1 MDKNKLKE
9 LLIEY
14 KKSFLASRTDLIRRE
29 VQDNIE
35 KFIKF
40 KEVIMITGTRR
51 GGKSSLM
58 KLICDDLI
66 KKYKV
71 PPSNILYLNFEDERF
86 IEFNTGDF
94 AQIYELYLQIN
105 KPTGRQYF
113 FLDEIQNVAGWERWV
128 NRLYENENIKI
139 FITGSNASLL
149 RSEISTALTGRNRVI
164 TNFPF
169 SFREFMVFRDYRLEE
184 NDFYQTEKR
193 AIIKSFFQ
201 EYLKLGGY
209 PEIAK
214 INDPTL
220 LEQYFKDVI
229 YRDILPRYS
238 IKKIKEIR
246 ELCLFLASNLGS
258 IHSYNKLLSL
268 IGVKSINT
276 VKSYLEILEEVFLF
290 FQINLFDYSIKRQIY
305 NPSKI
310 YIIDT
315 ALGNS
320 VSFKFSENIGHIY
333 ENLVFLELKRRNK
346 EIYYWKS
353 KKGKEVDFL
362 IKRGLDIEEAIQVSY
377 NLNDKKTLDREIES
391 LLMAKDGFRIK
402 YLTIITEDE
411 DMEKEIGNTKIKII
425 PLWKWLC
432 IPHKNQS
439 STF

>member
-14 KKSFLASRTDLIRRE
+14 KERFLIERSDLIRRE
-29 VQDNIE
+29 IQDRIE
-35 KFIKF
+35 SFLKY

-71 PPSNILYLNFEDERF
+71 PASNILYLNFEDERF
-86 IEFNTGDF
+86 IEFNSGDF
-94 AQIYELYLQIN
+94 AKIYELYLQIN
-105 KPTGRQYF
+105 KPIGRKYF
-113 FLDEIQNVAGWERWV
+113 FLDEIQNVPGWERWV

-169 SFREFMVFRDYRLEE
+169 SFREFLVYKSYRLEE

-193 AIIKSFFQ
+193 AIIKGFFQ

-209 PEIAK
+209 PEIVK
-214 INDPTL
+214 INDSTL
-220 LEQYFKDVI
+220 LEQYFKDII

-238 IKKIKEIR
+238 VKKIKEIR

-276 VKSYLEILEEVFLF
+276 VKNYLEILEEVFLF

-320 VSFKFSENIGHIY
+320 ISFKFSENIGHIY

-377 NLNDKKTLDREIES
+377 NLNYKKTLDREIES
-391 LLMAKDGFRIK
+391 LLLAKEEFKIK
-402 YLTIITEDE
+402 YLTIVTEDE
-411 DMEKEIGNTKIKII
+411 DIEKEIGNVKIKII

-432 IPHKNQS
+432 IEK
-439 STF
+439 

>member
-1 MDKNKLKE
+1 MEKNKLKE

-14 KKSFLASRTDLIRRE
+14 KKGFLANRSDLVRRE
-29 VQDNIE
+29 IQDRIE
-35 KFIKF
+35 TFIKF
-40 KEVIMITGTRR
+40 KEVVMITGTRR

-71 PPSNILYLNFEDERF
+71 SPSNILYLNFEDERF

-105 KPTGRQYF
+105 KPTGRKYF

-164 TNFPF
+164 INFPF
-169 SFREFMVFRDYRLEE
+169 SFREFLVFENYRLEE

-193 AIIKSFFQ
+193 ALIKSFFQ

-209 PEIAK
+209 PEIVK

-220 LEQYFKDVI
+220 LEQYFKDII

-258 IHSYNKLLSL
+258 IHSYNQLLSL

-290 FQINLFDYSIKRQIY
+290 FQIKLFDYSIKRQIY

-320 VSFKFSENIGHIY
+320 ISFKFSENIGHIY

-353 KKGKEVDFL
+353 KKDKEVDFL
-362 IKRGLDIEEAIQVSY
+362 IKRGLEIDEAIQVSY
-377 NLNDKKTLDREIES
+377 NLNDKKTLDREMES
-391 LLMAKDGFRIK
+391 LLMAKDEFGIK
-402 YLTIITEDE
+402 HLTIITEDE
-411 DMEKEIGNTKIKII
+411 DIEKEIRGVKIKII

-432 IPHKNQS
+432 IQH
-439 STF
+439 

>member
-14 KKSFLASRTDLIRRE
+14 KERFLIERSDLIRRE
-29 VQDNIE
+29 IQDRIE
-35 KFIKF
+35 SFLKY
-40 KEVIMITGTRR
+40 KEVVMITGTRR

-71 PPSNILYLNFEDERF
+71 PASNILYLNFEDERF
-86 IEFNTGDF
+86 IEFNSGDF
-94 AQIYELYLQIN
+94 AKIYELYLQIN
-105 KPTGRQYF
+105 KPIGRKYF
-113 FLDEIQNVAGWERWV
+113 FLDEIQNVPGWERWV

-169 SFREFMVFRDYRLEE
+169 SFREFLVYKSYRLEE

-193 AIIKSFFQ
+193 AIIKGFFQ

-209 PEIAK
+209 PEIVK
-214 INDPTL
+214 INDSTL
-220 LEQYFKDVI
+220 LEQYFKDII

-238 IKKIKEIR
+238 VKKIKEIR

-276 VKSYLEILEEVFLF
+276 VKNYLEILEEVFLF

-320 VSFKFSENIGHIY
+320 ISFKFSENIGHIY

-377 NLNDKKTLDREIES
+377 NLNDKKTLNRELES
-391 LLMAKDGFRIK
+391 LLLAKEEFKIK
-402 YLTIITEDE
+402 YLTIVTEDE
-411 DMEKEIGNTKIKII
+411 DIEKEIGNVKIKII

-432 IPHKNQS
+432 IEK
-439 STF
+439 

>member
-14 KKSFLASRTDLIRRE
+14 KQRFLTVRTDLIRRE

-35 KFIKF
+35 PFIKF
-40 KEVIMITGTRR
+40 KEVVIITGPRR

-58 KLICDDLI
+58 KLICDDLT
-66 KKYKV
+66 KKDKV
-71 PPSNILYLNFEDERF
+71 SPSNILYLNFEDERF

-94 AQIYELYLQIN
+94 AQIYELFLQIN
-105 KPTGRQYF
+105 KPTGRLYF
-113 FLDEIQNVAGWERWV
+113 FLDEIQNVTGWERWL

-139 FITGSNASLL
+139 FLTGSNASLL
-149 RSEISTALTGRNRVI
+149 SSEISTALTGRNRTI

-169 SFREFMVFRDYRLEE
+169 SFGEFLTFKNYKLQE
-184 NDFYQTEKR
+184 NDFYQTKKR
-193 AIIKSFFQ
+193 ALIKSFFQ

-209 PEIAK
+209 PEIIK

-220 LEQYFKDVI
+220 LEQYFKDII
-229 YRDILPRYS
+229 YRDILPRYF

-258 IHSYNKLLSL
+258 IHSYNRLQNL

-276 VKSYLEILEEVFLF
+276 VKTYLEILEEAFLF
-290 FQINLFDYSIKRQIY
+290 FRINLFDYSIKRQIY

-320 VSFKFSENIGHIY
+320 ISFKFSENIGHIY

-362 IKRGLDIEEAIQVSY
+362 IKKGLDIEEAIQVSY

-391 LLMAKDGFRIK
+391 LLLAKDEFK
-402 YLTIITEDE
+402 TEKLTIITEDE
-411 DMEKEIGNTKIKII
+411 EMEKEIGNAKIKII
-425 PLWKWLC
+425 PLWKWLL
-432 IPHKNQS
+432 IDGNK
-439 STF
+439 

>member
-1 MDKNKLKE
+1 MDKNKIKE

-14 KKSFLASRTDLIRRE
+14 KQRFLTTRTDLIRRKI
-29 VQDNIE
+29 QDNIE
-35 KFIKF
+35 PFIKF
-40 KEVIMITGTRR
+40 KEVVIITGPRR

-66 KKYKV
+66 KKDKV

-86 IEFNTGDF
+86 IDFNTSDF
-94 AQIYELYLQIN
+94 AYTYELFLQIN
-105 KPTGRQYF
+105 KPMGRLYF
-113 FLDEIQNVAGWERWV
+113 FLDEIQNVTGWERWV

-149 RSEISTALTGRNRVI
+149 SSEISTALTGRNRTI

-169 SFREFMVFRDYRLEE
+169 SFGEFLTFKNYKLQK
-184 NDFYQTEKR
+184 NNFYQTEKR
-193 AIIKSFFQ
+193 AVIKSFFQ
-201 EYLKLGGY
+201 EYLRLGGY
-209 PEIAK
+209 PEIIK

-220 LEQYFKDVI
+220 LEQYFKDII

-246 ELCLFLASNLGS
+246 ELCLFLASNLAS
-258 IHSYNKLLSL
+258 IHSYYKLQRL

-276 VKSYLEILEEVFLF
+276 VKTYLEILEEAFLF
-290 FQINLFDYSIKRQIY
+290 FRINLFDYSIKRQIY

-320 VSFKFSENIGHIY
+320 ISFKFSENIGHIY

-362 IKRGLDIEEAIQVSY
+362 IKKGLNIEEAIQVSY
-377 NLNDKKTLDREIES
+377 NLNYKKTLDREIES
-391 LLMAKDGFRIK
+391 LMIAKDEFKIK
-402 YLTIITEDE
+402 HLSIITEDE
-411 DMEKEIGNTKIKII
+411 EAEKEMGDVKIKII
-425 PLWKWLC
+425 PLWKWLL
-432 IPHKNQS
+432 IDRNE
-439 STF
+439 

>member
-14 KKSFLASRTDLIRRE
+14 KQRFLTARTDLIRRKI
-29 VQDNIE
+29 QDNIE
-35 KFIKF
+35 PFIKF
-40 KEVIMITGTRR
+40 KEVVIITGPRR

-66 KKYKV
+66 KKDRV

-86 IEFNTGDF
+86 IEFNAAGDF
-94 AQIYELYLQIN
+94 AQIYELFLQIN
-105 KPTGRQYF
+105 KPTGRLYF
-113 FLDEIQNVAGWERWV
+113 FLDEIQNVIGWERWV

-139 FITGSNASLL
+139 FLTGSNASLL
-149 RSEISTALTGRNRVI
+149 SSEISTALTGRNRTI

-169 SFREFMVFRDYRLEE
+169 SFGEFLNFKNYRLQE
-184 NDFYQTEKR
+184 NDFYQTKKR
-193 AIIKSFFQ
+193 AVIKSFFQ

-209 PEIAK
+209 PEIVK

-220 LEQYFKDVI
+220 LEQYFKDII

-246 ELCLFLASNLGS
+246 ELCLFLTSNLGS
-258 IHSYNKLLSL
+258 IHSYSRLQNL
-268 IGVKSINT
+268 IGVKSLNT
-276 VKSYLEILEEVFLF
+276 VKTYLEILEEVFLF
-290 FQINLFDYSIKRQIY
+290 FRINLFDYSIKRQIY

-320 VSFKFSENIGHIY
+320 ISFKFSEDIGHIY

-346 EIYYWKS
+346 ETYYWKS

-362 IKRGLDIEEAIQVSY
+362 IKKGLNIEEAIQVSY

-391 LLMAKDGFRIK
+391 LLIAKDEFKIEH
-402 YLTIITEDE
+402 LSIITEDE
-411 DMEKEIGNTKIKII
+411 EMEKEIEGVKIKII
-425 PLWKWLC
+425 PLWKWLL
-432 IPHKNQS
+432 I
-439 STF
+439 

>member
-14 KKSFLASRTDLIRRE
+14 KQRFLTARTDLIRRE

-35 KFIKF
+35 PFIKF
-40 KEVIMITGTRR
+40 KEVVIITGPRR

-66 KKYKV
+66 KKDKV

-94 AQIYELYLQIN
+94 AQIFELFLQIN
-105 KPTGRQYF
+105 KPAGRQYF
-113 FLDEIQNVAGWERWV
+113 FLDEIQNVTGWERWV

-149 RSEISTALTGRNRVI
+149 SSEISTALTGRNRTI

-169 SFREFMVFRDYRLEE
+169 SFGEFLTFKNYKLQN
-184 NDFYQTEKR
+184 NDFYQTKKR
-193 AIIKSFFQ
+193 AVIKSFFQ

-209 PEIAK
+209 PEIIK
-214 INDPTL
+214 NNDPTL
-220 LEQYFKDVI
+220 LEQYFKDII

-258 IHSYNKLLSL
+258 IYSYSRLQNL

-276 VKSYLEILEEVFLF
+276 VKTYLEILEEVFLF
-290 FQINLFDYSIKRQIY
+290 FRINLFDYSVKRQIY

-315 ALGNS
+315 ALGS
-320 VSFKFSENIGHIY
+320 SISFKFSENIGHIY

-362 IKRGLDIEEAIQVSY
+362 IKKGLNIEEAIQVSY
-377 NLNDKKTLDREIES
+377 NLNYKKTLDREIES
-391 LLMAKDGFRIK
+391 LLIAKDKFKIEH
-402 YLTIITEDE
+402 LSIITEDE
-411 DMEKEIGNTKIKII
+411 EAEKEIGNVKIRII
-425 PLWKWLC
+425 PLWKWLL
-432 IPHKNQS
+432 IDRNE
-439 STF
+439 

>member
-14 KKSFLASRTDLIRRE
+14 KQRFLTARTDLIRRE
-29 VQDNIE
+29 IQDDIE
-35 KFIKF
+35 PFIKF
-40 KEVIMITGTRR
+40 KEVVIITGPRR

-66 KKYKV
+66 KKDKV
-71 PPSNILYLNFEDERF
+71 SPSNILYLNFEDERF
-86 IEFNTGDF
+86 IEFYTGDF
-94 AQIYELYLQIN
+94 AQIFELFLQIN
-105 KPTGRQYF
+105 RPTGRLYF
-113 FLDEIQNVAGWERWV
+113 FLDEIQNVTGWERWV

-149 RSEISTALTGRNRVI
+149 SSEISTALTGRNRTI

-169 SFREFMVFRDYRLEE
+169 SFGEFLTFRNYRLQE
-184 NDFYQTEKR
+184 NDFYQTKKR

-209 PEIAK
+209 PEIIK

-220 LEQYFKDVI
+220 LEQYFKDII

-246 ELCLFLASNLGS
+246 KLCLFLASNLGS
-258 IHSYNKLLSL
+258 IHSYNRLQSL

-276 VKSYLEILEEVFLF
+276 VKTYLEILEEAYLF
-290 FQINLFDYSIKRQIY
+290 YRINLFDYSIKRQIY

-320 VSFKFSENIGHIY
+320 ISFKFSENIGHI
-333 ENLVFLELKRRNK
+333 LLL
-346 EIYYWKS
+346 
-353 KKGKEVDFL
+353 
-362 IKRGLDIEEAIQVSY
+362 
-377 NLNDKKTLDREIES
+377 EIEKRQRS
-391 LLMAKDGFRIK
+391 
-402 YLTIITEDE
+402 
-411 DMEKEIGNTKIKII
+411 
-425 PLWKWLC
+425 
-432 IPHKNQS
+432 
-439 STF
+439 

>member
-1 MDKNKLKE
+1 MNKNKLKE

-14 KKSFLASRTDLIRRE
+14 KQRFLAARTDLIRRKI
-29 VQDNIE
+29 QDNIE
-35 KFIKF
+35 PFIKF
-40 KEVIMITGTRR
+40 KEVVIITGPRR

-66 KKYKV
+66 KKDKV

-86 IEFNTGDF
+86 IEFDTSDF
-94 AQIYELYLQIN
+94 AQILEIFLQIN
-105 KPTGRQYF
+105 KPTGRLYF
-113 FLDEIQNVAGWERWV
+113 FLDEIQNVTGWERWI

-139 FITGSNASLL
+139 FITGSNAGLL
-149 RSEISTALTGRNRVI
+149 SSEISTALTGRNRTI

-169 SFREFMVFRDYRLEE
+169 SFGEFLTFRNYRLQK
-184 NDFYQTEKR
+184 NDFYQTAKR
-193 AIIKSFFQ
+193 AIIKGFFQ

-209 PEIAK
+209 PEIVK

-220 LEQYFKDVI
+220 LEQYFKDII
-229 YRDILPRYS
+229 YRDILSRYS

-258 IHSYNKLLSL
+258 IYSYRRLQNM
-268 IGVKSINT
+268 IEVKSINT

-290 FQINLFDYSIKRQIY
+290 FQINLFDYSLKRQIY

-320 VSFKFSENIGHIY
+320 ISFKFSENIGHIY

-377 NLNDKKTLDREIES
+377 NLNYKKTFDREIES
-391 LLMAKDGFRIK
+391 LLIAKDEFRIK
-402 YLTIITEDE
+402 RLTIITEDE

-432 IPHKNQS
+432 MEHEKQ
-439 STF
+439 

>member
-14 KKSFLASRTDLIRRE
+14 KQRFLTARTDLIRRKI
-29 VQDNIE
+29 QDNIE
-35 KFIKF
+35 PFIKF
-40 KEVIMITGTRR
+40 KEVVIITGPRR

-66 KKYKV
+66 KKDRV

-86 IEFNTGDF
+86 IEFNAAGDF
-94 AQIYELYLQIN
+94 AQIYELFLQIN
-105 KPTGRQYF
+105 KPTGRLYF
-113 FLDEIQNVAGWERWV
+113 FLDEIQNVIGWERWV

-139 FITGSNASLL
+139 FLTGSNASLL
-149 RSEISTALTGRNRVI
+149 SSEISTALTGRNRTI

-169 SFREFMVFRDYRLEE
+169 SFGEFLNFKNYRLQE
-184 NDFYQTEKR
+184 NDFYQTKKR
-193 AIIKSFFQ
+193 AVIKSFFQ

-209 PEIAK
+209 PEIVK

-220 LEQYFKDVI
+220 LEQYFKDII

-246 ELCLFLASNLGS
+246 ELCLFLTSNLGS
-258 IHSYNKLLSL
+258 IHSYSRLQNL
-268 IGVKSINT
+268 IGVKSLNT
-276 VKSYLEILEEVFLF
+276 VKTYLEILEEVFLF
-290 FQINLFDYSIKRQIY
+290 FRINLFDYSIKRQIY

-320 VSFKFSENIGHIY
+320 ISFKFSENIGHIY

-362 IKRGLDIEEAIQVSY
+362 IKKGLNIEEAIQVSY

-391 LLMAKDGFRIK
+391 LLIAKDEFKIEH
-402 YLTIITEDE
+402 LSIITEDE
-411 DMEKEIGNTKIKII
+411 EMKKEIEGVKIKII
-425 PLWKWLC
+425 PLWKWLL
-432 IPHKNQS
+432 I
-439 STF
+439 

>member
-14 KKSFLASRTDLIRRE
+14 KQRFLTARTDLIRRE

-35 KFIKF
+35 PFIEF
-40 KEVIMITGTRR
+40 KEVVIITGPRR

-58 KLICDDLI
+58 KLICDELI

-94 AQIYELYLQIN
+94 AQIYELFLQIN
-105 KPTGRQYF
+105 KPTGRLYF
-113 FLDEIQNVAGWERWV
+113 FLDEIQNVNGWERWV

-149 RSEISTALTGRNRVI
+149 SSEISTALTGRNRTI

-169 SFREFMVFRDYRLEE
+169 SFGEFLVFKKYRLQN
-184 NDFYQTEKR
+184 NDFYQTKKR
-193 AIIKSFFQ
+193 AEIKSFFQ

-209 PEIAK
+209 PEIIK

-220 LEQYFKDVI
+220 LEQYFKDII

-258 IHSYNKLLSL
+258 IHSYSRLQNL

-276 VKSYLEILEEVFLF
+276 VKTYLEILEEAFLF
-290 FQINLFDYSIKRQIY
+290 FRIKLFDYSVKRQIY

-320 VSFKFSENIGHIY
+320 ISFKFSENIGHIY

-353 KKGKEVDFL
+353 KKGKEVDFI
-362 IKRGLDIEEAIQVSY
+362 IKKGLNIKEAIQVSY
-377 NLNDKKTLDREIES
+377 NLNHEKTLDREIES
-391 LLMAKDGFRIK
+391 LLIAKDEFKIEH
-402 YLTIITEDE
+402 LTIITEDE
-411 DMEKEIGNTKIKII
+411 ETEKEIGNVKTRII
-425 PLWKWLC
+425 PLWKWLL
-432 IPHKNQS
+432 IDGNK
-439 STF
+439 

>member
-1 MDKNKLKE
+1 MDKNKIKE

-14 KKSFLASRTDLIRRE
+14 KQRFLTTRTDLIRRE

-35 KFIKF
+35 PFIKF
-40 KEVIMITGTRR
+40 KEVVIITGPRR

-66 KKYKV
+66 KKDKV

-86 IEFNTGDF
+86 IEFNTVDF
-94 AQIYELYLQIN
+94 AQIFELFLQIN
-105 KPTGRQYF
+105 KPTGRLYF
-113 FLDEIQNVAGWERWV
+113 FLDEIQNVTSWERWV

-149 RSEISTALTGRNRVI
+149 SSEISTALTGRNRTV

-169 SFREFMVFRDYRLEE
+169 SFGEFLTFKNFRLQE
-184 NDFYQTEKR
+184 NDFYQTRKR
-193 AIIKSFFQ
+193 AVIKGFFQ
-201 EYLKLGGY
+201 EYLRLGGY
-209 PEIAK
+209 PEIIK

-220 LEQYFKDVI
+220 LEQYFKDII

-246 ELCLFLASNLGS
+246 ELCLFLASNLSS
-258 IHSYNKLLSL
+258 IHSYNRLQSL

-276 VKSYLEILEEVFLF
+276 VKTYLEILEEAFLF
-290 FQINLFDYSIKRQIY
+290 FRINLFDYSIKRQIY

-320 VSFKFSENIGHIY
+320 ISFKFSENIGHIY

-362 IKRGLDIEEAIQVSY
+362 IKKGLNIEEAIQVSY
-377 NLNDKKTLDREIES
+377 NLDYKKTLNREIES
-391 LLMAKDGFRIK
+391 LLMAKDEFKIK
-402 YLTIITEDE
+402 HLSIITEDE
-411 DMEKEIGNTKIKII
+411 EAEKEIGDVKIKII
-425 PLWKWLC
+425 PLWKWLL
-432 IPHKNQS
+432 INRDK
-439 STF
+439 

>member
-14 KKSFLASRTDLIRRE
+14 KQRFLVNRTDLIRRE
-29 VQDNIE
+29 IQDSTE
-35 KFIKF
+35 PFIKF
-40 KEVIMITGTRR
+40 KEVVIITGPRR
-51 GGKSSLM
+51 GGKSSLI

-66 KKYKV
+66 KKYNV
-71 PPSNILYLNFEDERF
+71 PASNVLYLNFEDERF

-94 AQIYELYLQIN
+94 AQIYELFLQIN
-105 KPTGRQYF
+105 KPTGKQYF
-113 FLDEIQNVAGWERWV
+113 FLDEIQNVNGWERWV

-149 RSEISTALTGRNRVI
+149 SSEISTALTGRNSVI

-169 SFREFMVFRDYRLEE
+169 SFREFLTFKNYKLQK
-184 NDFYQTEKR
+184 NDFYQTKKR
-193 AIIKSFFQ
+193 AVIKSFFQ

-209 PEIAK
+209 PEIIK

-220 LEQYFKDVI
+220 LEQYFKDII

-258 IHSYNKLLSL
+258 IHSYNKLQNL

-276 VKSYLEILEEVFLF
+276 VKSYLEILEETFLF
-290 FQINLFDYSIKRQIY
+290 FRINLFDYSIKRQIY

-320 VSFKFSENIGHIY
+320 ISFKFSESIGHIY

-362 IKRGLDIEEAIQVSY
+362 IKKGLDIEEAIQVSY
-377 NLNDKKTLDREIES
+377 NLSDKKTLDREIES
-391 LLMAKDGFRIK
+391 LLIAKDEFK
-402 YLTIITEDE
+402 VEHLSIITEDE
-411 DMEKEIGNTKIKII
+411 ETEKEIGNVKIRII
-425 PLWKWLC
+425 PLWKWLL
-432 IPHKNQS
+432 I
-439 STF
+439 

>member
-14 KKSFLASRTDLIRRE
+14 KQRFLTTRTDLIRRKI
-29 VQDNIE
+29 QDNIE
-35 KFIKF
+35 PFIKF
-40 KEVIMITGTRR
+40 KEVVIITGPRR

-66 KKYKV
+66 KKDKI

-86 IEFNTGDF
+86 IDFNTSDF
-94 AQIYELYLQIN
+94 AYTYELFLQIN
-105 KPTGRQYF
+105 KPMGRLYF
-113 FLDEIQNVAGWERWV
+113 FLDEIQNVTGWERWV

-149 RSEISTALTGRNRVI
+149 SSEISTALTGRNRMI

-169 SFREFMVFRDYRLEE
+169 SFGEFLTFKNYKLQK
-184 NDFYQTEKR
+184 NNFYQTKKR
-193 AIIKSFFQ
+193 AVIKSFFQ
-201 EYLKLGGY
+201 EYLRLGGY
-209 PEIAK
+209 PEIIK
-214 INDPTL
+214 INDPTF
-220 LEQYFKDVI
+220 LEQYFKDII

-246 ELCLFLASNLGS
+246 ELCLFLASNLAS
-258 IHSYNKLLSL
+258 IHSYYKLQSL

-276 VKSYLEILEEVFLF
+276 VKTYLEILEEAFLF
-290 FQINLFDYSIKRQIY
+290 FRINLFDYSIKRQIY

-320 VSFKFSENIGHIY
+320 ISFKFSENIGHIY

-353 KKGKEVDFL
+353 KKGKEIDFL
-362 IKRGLDIEEAIQVSY
+362 IKKGLNIEEAIQVSY

-391 LLMAKDGFRIK
+391 LLIAKDEFKIK
-402 YLTIITEDE
+402 HLSIITEDE
-411 DMEKEIGNTKIKII
+411 EAEKEIGDVKIKIV
-425 PLWKWLC
+425 PLWKWLL
-432 IPHKNQS
+432 INRDK
-439 STF
+439 

>member
-14 KKSFLASRTDLIRRE
+14 KQRFLTVRTDLIRRKI
-29 VQDNIE
+29 QDNIE
-35 KFIKF
+35 PSIKF
-40 KEVIMITGTRR
+40 KEVVIITGPRR

-66 KKYKV
+66 KENKV

-86 IEFNTGDF
+86 VKFDSGDF
-94 AQIYELYLQIN
+94 AQIYELFLQIN
-105 KPTGRQYF
+105 KPMGRLYF
-113 FLDEIQNVAGWERWV
+113 FLDEIQNVTGWERWV

-149 RSEISTALTGRNRVI
+149 SSEISTALTGRNRTV

-169 SFREFMVFRDYRLEE
+169 SFGEFLTFKNYRLQE
-184 NDFYQTEKR
+184 NDFYQTRKR
-193 AIIKSFFQ
+193 AVIKTFFQ

-209 PEIAK
+209 PEIIK

-220 LEQYFKDVI
+220 LEQYFKDII

-246 ELCLFLASNLGS
+246 ELCLFLASNLAS
-258 IHSYNKLLSL
+258 IHSYNKLQNL
-268 IGVKSINT
+268 IEVKSINT
-276 VKSYLEILEEVFLF
+276 VKTYLEILEEAYLF
-290 FQINLFDYSIKRQIY
+290 FRINLFDYSIKRQIY

-320 VSFKFSENIGHIY
+320 ISFKFSENIGHIY

-362 IKRGLDIEEAIQVSY
+362 IKKGLNIEEAIQVSY
-377 NLNDKKTLDREIES
+377 NLDYKKTLDREIES
-391 LLMAKDGFRIK
+391 LLMAKDEFKIK
-402 YLTIITEDE
+402 HLSIITEDE
-411 DMEKEIGNTKIKII
+411 EAEKEIGDVKIKII
-425 PLWKWLC
+425 PLWKWLL
-432 IPHKNQS
+432 IDRNE
-439 STF
+439 

>member
-14 KKSFLASRTDLIRRE
+14 KQRFLTTRTDLIRRKI
-29 VQDNIE
+29 QDNIE
-35 KFIKF
+35 PFIKF
-40 KEVIMITGTRR
+40 KEVVIITGPRR

-66 KKYKV
+66 KKDKV

-86 IEFNTGDF
+86 IDFNTSDF
-94 AQIYELYLQIN
+94 AHTYELFLQIN
-105 KPTGRQYF
+105 KPMGRLYF
-113 FLDEIQNVAGWERWV
+113 FLDEIQNVTGWERWV

-149 RSEISTALTGRNRVI
+149 SSEISTALTGRNRTI

-169 SFREFMVFRDYRLEE
+169 SFGEFLIFKNYKLQK
-184 NDFYQTEKR
+184 NNFYQTEKR
-193 AIIKSFFQ
+193 AVIKSFFQ
-201 EYLKLGGY
+201 EYLRLGGY
-209 PEIAK
+209 PEIIK

-220 LEQYFKDVI
+220 LEQYFKDII

-246 ELCLFLASNLGS
+246 ELCLFLASNLAS
-258 IHSYNKLLSL
+258 IHSYYKLQSL

-276 VKSYLEILEEVFLF
+276 VKTYLEILEEAFLF
-290 FQINLFDYSIKRQIY
+290 FRINLFDYSIKRQIY

-320 VSFKFSENIGHIY
+320 ISFKFSENIGHIY

-362 IKRGLDIEEAIQVSY
+362 IKKGLNIEEAIQVSY
-377 NLNDKKTLDREIES
+377 NLNYKKTLDREIES
-391 LLMAKDGFRIK
+391 LMIAKDEFKIK
-402 YLTIITEDE
+402 HLSIITEDE
-411 DMEKEIGNTKIKII
+411 EAEKEMGDVKIKII
-425 PLWKWLC
+425 PLWKWLL
-432 IPHKNQS
+432 IDRNE
-439 STF
+439 

>member
-14 KKSFLASRTDLIRRE
+14 KQRFLTARTDLIRRKI
-29 VQDNIE
+29 QDNIE
-35 KFIKF
+35 PFIKF
-40 KEVIMITGTRR
+40 KEVVIITGPRR

-66 KKYKV
+66 KKDRV

-86 IEFNTGDF
+86 IEFNAAGDF
-94 AQIYELYLQIN
+94 AQIYELFLQIN
-105 KPTGRQYF
+105 KPTGRLYF
-113 FLDEIQNVAGWERWV
+113 FLDEIQNVIGWERWV

-139 FITGSNASLL
+139 FLTGSNASLL
-149 RSEISTALTGRNRVI
+149 SSEISTALTGRNRTI

-169 SFREFMVFRDYRLEE
+169 SFGEFLNFKNYRLQE
-184 NDFYQTEKR
+184 NDFYQTKKR
-193 AIIKSFFQ
+193 AVIKSFFQ

-209 PEIAK
+209 PEIVK

-220 LEQYFKDVI
+220 LEQYFKDII

-246 ELCLFLASNLGS
+246 ELCLFLTSNLGS
-258 IHSYNKLLSL
+258 IHSYSRLQNL
-268 IGVKSINT
+268 IGVKSLNT
-276 VKSYLEILEEVFLF
+276 VKTYLEILEEVFLF
-290 FQINLFDYSIKRQIY
+290 FRINLFDYSIKRQIY

-310 YIIDT
+310 YIIDA

-320 VSFKFSENIGHIY
+320 ISFKFSENIGHIY
-333 ENLVFLELKRRNK
+333 KNLVFLELKRRSK

-362 IKRGLDIEEAIQVSY
+362 IKKGLNIEEAIQVSY

-391 LLMAKDGFRIK
+391 LLIAKDEFKIEH
-402 YLTIITEDE
+402 LSIITEDE
-411 DMEKEIGNTKIKII
+411 EMEKEIEGVKIKII
-425 PLWKWLC
+425 PLWKWLL
-432 IPHKNQS
+432 I
-439 STF
+439 

>member
-14 KKSFLASRTDLIRRE
+14 KQRFLTVRTDLIRRE

-35 KFIKF
+35 PFIEF
-40 KEVIMITGTRR
+40 KEVVIITGPRR

-58 KLICDDLI
+58 KLICDELI

-94 AQIYELYLQIN
+94 AQIYELFLQIN
-105 KPTGRQYF
+105 KPTGRLYF
-113 FLDEIQNVAGWERWV
+113 FLDEIQNVNGWERWV

-149 RSEISTALTGRNRVI
+149 SSEISTALTGRNRTI

-169 SFREFMVFRDYRLEE
+169 SFGEFLVFKKYRLQN
-184 NDFYQTEKR
+184 NDFYQTKKR
-193 AIIKSFFQ
+193 AEIKSFFQ

-209 PEIAK
+209 PEIIK

-220 LEQYFKDVI
+220 LEQYFKDII

-258 IHSYNKLLSL
+258 IHSYSRLQNL

-276 VKSYLEILEEVFLF
+276 VKTYLEILEEAFLF
-290 FQINLFDYSIKRQIY
+290 FRINLFDYSVKRQIY

-320 VSFKFSENIGHIY
+320 ISFKFSENIGHIY

-353 KKGKEVDFL
+353 KKGKEVDFI
-362 IKRGLDIEEAIQVSY
+362 IKKGLNIKEAIQVSY
-377 NLNDKKTLDREIES
+377 NLNHEKTLDREIES
-391 LLMAKDGFRIK
+391 LLIAKDEFKIEH
-402 YLTIITEDE
+402 LTIITEDE
-411 DMEKEIGNTKIKII
+411 ETEKEIGNVKTRII
-425 PLWKWLC
+425 PLWKWLL
-432 IPHKNQS
+432 IDGNK
-439 STF
+439 

>member
-14 KKSFLASRTDLIRRE
+14 KQRFLTTRTDLIRRKI
-29 VQDNIE
+29 QDNIE
-35 KFIKF
+35 PFIKF
-40 KEVIMITGTRR
+40 KEVVIITGPRR

-66 KKYKV
+66 KKDKV

-86 IEFNTGDF
+86 IDFNTSDF
-94 AQIYELYLQIN
+94 AHTYELFLQIN
-105 KPTGRQYF
+105 KPMGRLYF
-113 FLDEIQNVAGWERWV
+113 FLDEIQNVTGWERWV

-149 RSEISTALTGRNRVI
+149 SSEISTALTGRNRTI

-169 SFREFMVFRDYRLEE
+169 SFGEFLTFKNYKLQK
-184 NDFYQTEKR
+184 NNFYQTEKR
-193 AIIKSFFQ
+193 AVIKSFFQ

-209 PEIAK
+209 PEIIK

-220 LEQYFKDVI
+220 LEQYFKDII

-246 ELCLFLASNLGS
+246 ELCLFLASNLAS
-258 IHSYNKLLSL
+258 IHSYYKLQRL

-276 VKSYLEILEEVFLF
+276 VKTYLEILEEAFLF
-290 FQINLFDYSIKRQIY
+290 FRINLFDYSIKRQIY

-320 VSFKFSENIGHIY
+320 ISFKFSENIGHIY

-362 IKRGLDIEEAIQVSY
+362 IKKGLNIEEAIQVSY
-377 NLNDKKTLDREIES
+377 NLNYKKTLDREIES
-391 LLMAKDGFRIK
+391 LLIAKDEFKIK
-402 YLTIITEDE
+402 HLSIITEDE
-411 DMEKEIGNTKIKII
+411 EAEKEMGDVKIKII
-425 PLWKWLC
+425 PLWKWLL
-432 IPHKNQS
+432 INRDK
-439 STF
+439 

>member
-14 KKSFLASRTDLIRRE
+14 KQRFLTARTDLIRRKI
-29 VQDNIE
+29 QDNIE
-35 KFIKF
+35 PFIKF
-40 KEVIMITGTRR
+40 KEVVIITGPRR

-66 KKYKV
+66 KKDRV

-86 IEFNTGDF
+86 IEFNAAGDF
-94 AQIYELYLQIN
+94 AQIYELFLQIN
-105 KPTGRQYF
+105 KPTGRLYF
-113 FLDEIQNVAGWERWV
+113 FLDEIQNVIGWERWV

-139 FITGSNASLL
+139 FLTGSNASLL
-149 RSEISTALTGRNRVI
+149 SSEISTALTGRNRTI

-169 SFREFMVFRDYRLEE
+169 SFGEFLNFKNYRLQE
-184 NDFYQTEKR
+184 NDFYQTKKR
-193 AIIKSFFQ
+193 AVIKSFFQ

-209 PEIAK
+209 PEIVK

-220 LEQYFKDVI
+220 LEQYFKDII

-246 ELCLFLASNLGS
+246 ELCLFLTSNLGS
-258 IHSYNKLLSL
+258 IHSYSRLQNL
-268 IGVKSINT
+268 IGVKSLNT
-276 VKSYLEILEEVFLF
+276 VKTYLEILEEVFLF
-290 FQINLFDYSIKRQIY
+290 FRINLFDYSIKRQIY

-310 YIIDT
+310 YIIDA

-320 VSFKFSENIGHIY
+320 ISFKFSENIGHIY

-346 EIYYWKS
+346 ETYYWKS

-362 IKRGLDIEEAIQVSY
+362 IKKGLNIEEAIQVSY

-391 LLMAKDGFRIK
+391 LLIAKDEFKIEH
-402 YLTIITEDE
+402 LSIITEDE
-411 DMEKEIGNTKIKII
+411 EMKKEIEGVKIKII
-425 PLWKWLC
+425 PLWKWLL
-432 IPHKNQS
+432 I
-439 STF
+439 

>member
-14 KKSFLASRTDLIRRE
+14 KQRFLTARTDLIRRE

-35 KFIKF
+35 PFIEF
-40 KEVIMITGTRR
+40 KEVVIITGPRR

-86 IEFNTGDF
+86 IEFNISDF
-94 AQIYELYLQIN
+94 AQIYELFLQIN
-105 KPTGRQYF
+105 RPTGRLYF
-113 FLDEIQNVAGWERWV
+113 FLDEIQNVTGWEKWV

-139 FITGSNASLL
+139 FLTGSNASLL
-149 RSEISTALTGRNRVI
+149 SSEISTALTGRNRTI

-169 SFREFMVFRDYRLEE
+169 SFREFLVFKNYRLQE
-184 NDFYQTEKR
+184 NDFYKTEKR
-193 AIIKSFFQ
+193 AVIKSFFQ
-201 EYLKLGGY
+201 EYLRLGGY
-209 PEIAK
+209 PEIIK

-220 LEQYFKDVI
+220 LEQYFKDII

-258 IHSYNKLLSL
+258 IHSYNRLQNL

-276 VKSYLEILEEVFLF
+276 VKTYLEILEEAFLF
-290 FQINLFDYSIKRQIY
+290 FRINLFDYSIKRQIY
-305 NPSKI
+305 NPSKT

-320 VSFKFSENIGHIY
+320 ISFKFSENIGHIY

-362 IKRGLDIEEAIQVSY
+362 IKKGLNIEEAIQVSY
-377 NLNDKKTLDREIES
+377 NLNYKKTLDREIES
-391 LLMAKDGFRIK
+391 LLIAKDEFKIK
-402 YLTIITEDE
+402 HLSIITEDE
-411 DMEKEIGNTKIKII
+411 ETEKEIGNVKIRII
-425 PLWKWLC
+425 PLWKWLL
-432 IPHKNQS
+432 INRNE
-439 STF
+439 

>member
-14 KKSFLASRTDLIRRE
+14 KQRFLTARTDLIRRE
-29 VQDNIE
+29 VQGNIE
-35 KFIKF
+35 PFIKF
-40 KEVIMITGTRR
+40 KEVVIITGPRR

-66 KKYKV
+66 KKDRV

-86 IEFNTGDF
+86 IEFNAAGDF
-94 AQIYELYLQIN
+94 AQIYELFLQIN
-105 KPTGRQYF
+105 RPNGRLYF
-113 FLDEIQNVAGWERWV
+113 FLDEIQNVTGWERWV

-139 FITGSNASLL
+139 FLTGSNASLL
-149 RSEISTALTGRNRVI
+149 SSEISTALTGRNRNI

-169 SFREFMVFRDYRLEE
+169 SFGEFLKFKNYRLQE
-184 NDFYQTEKR
+184 NDFYQTKKR
-193 AIIKSFFQ
+193 AEIKSFFQ

-209 PEIAK
+209 PEIVK

-220 LEQYFKDVI
+220 LEQYFKDII

-246 ELCLFLASNLGS
+246 ELCLFLTSNLGS
-258 IHSYNKLLSL
+258 IHSYSRLQNL
-268 IGVKSINT
+268 IGVKSLNT
-276 VKSYLEILEEVFLF
+276 VKTYLEILEEVFLF
-290 FQINLFDYSIKRQIY
+290 FRINLFDYSIKRQIY

-315 ALGNS
+315 ALRNS
-320 VSFKFSENIGHIY
+320 ISFKFSENIGHIY

-362 IKRGLDIEEAIQVSY
+362 IKKGLNIEEAIQVSY

-391 LLMAKDGFRIK
+391 LLIAKDEFKIEH
-402 YLTIITEDE
+402 LSIITEDE
-411 DMEKEIGNTKIKII
+411 EMEKEIEGVKIKII
-425 PLWKWLC
+425 PLWKWLL
-432 IPHKNQS
+432 I
-439 STF
+439 

>member
-14 KKSFLASRTDLIRRE
+14 KQRFLTNRTDLIRRE
-29 VQDNIE
+29 SQDNIE
-35 KFIKF
+35 PFIKF
-40 KEVIMITGTRR
+40 KEVVIITGPRR

-66 KKYKV
+66 KKDKV
-71 PPSNILYLNFEDERF
+71 SPSNILYLNFEDERF
-86 IEFNTGDF
+86 IEFNTDDF
-94 AQIYELYLQIN
+94 AQIYELFLQIN
-105 KPTGRQYF
+105 KPVGRLYF
-113 FLDEIQNVAGWERWV
+113 FLDEIQNVTGWERWV

-149 RSEISTALTGRNRVI
+149 SSEISTALTGRNRVI

-169 SFREFMVFRDYRLEE
+169 SFREFLVFKNYRLQE
-184 NDFYQTEKR
+184 NDFYQTKKR
-193 AIIKSFFQ
+193 AAIKSFFQ

-209 PEIAK
+209 PEIIK

-220 LEQYFKDVI
+220 LEQYFKDII

-258 IHSYNKLLSL
+258 IHSYGRLQNL

-290 FQINLFDYSIKRQIY
+290 FRINLFDYSIKRQIY

-315 ALGNS
+315 VLGNS
-320 VSFKFSENIGHIY
+320 ISFKFSENIGHIY

-362 IKRGLDIEEAIQVSY
+362 IKKGLNIEEAIQVSY
-377 NLNDKKTLDREIES
+377 NLNYKKTLDREIES
-391 LLMAKDGFRIK
+391 LLIAKDEYKIEH
-402 YLTIITEDE
+402 LSIITEDE
-411 DMEKEIGNTKIKII
+411 EMEKEIRNVKIKII
-425 PLWKWLC
+425 PLWKWLL
-432 IPHKNQS
+432 INGNK
-439 STF
+439 

>member
-9 LLIEY
+9 LLIEH
-14 KKSFLASRTDLIRRE
+14 KQRFLAARTDLIRRE
-29 VQDNIE
+29 IQDNIE
-35 KFIKF
+35 PFIKF
-40 KEVIMITGTRR
+40 KEVVIITGPRR

-58 KLICDDLI
+58 KLICDDLM

-86 IEFNTGDF
+86 IEFTTGDF
-94 AQIYELYLQIN
+94 AQIFELFLQIN
-105 KPTGRQYF
+105 KPAGRQYF
-113 FLDEIQNVAGWERWV
+113 FLDEIQNVTGWERWV

-149 RSEISTALTGRNRVI
+149 SSEISTALTGRNRTI

-169 SFREFMVFRDYRLEE
+169 SFREFLIFKNYKLQE
-184 NDFYQTEKR
+184 NDFYQTKKR

-209 PEIAK
+209 PEVIK

-220 LEQYFKDVI
+220 LEQYFKDII

-258 IHSYNKLLSL
+258 IHSYSRLQNL

-276 VKSYLEILEEVFLF
+276 VKTYLEILKEVFLF
-290 FQINLFDYSIKRQIY
+290 FRINLFDYSIKRQIY

-315 ALGNS
+315 ALGS
-320 VSFKFSENIGHIY
+320 SISFKFSENIGHIY
-333 ENLVFLELKRRNK
+333 ENLVFLELERRNK

-362 IKRGLDIEEAIQVSY
+362 IKKGLNIEEAIQVSY
-377 NLNDKKTLDREIES
+377 NLSDKKTLDREIES
-391 LLMAKDGFRIK
+391 LLMAKDEFKIEH
-402 YLTIITEDE
+402 LSIITEDE
-411 DMEKEIGNTKIKII
+411 EIEKETGNVKIKII
-425 PLWKWLC
+425 PLWKWLL
-432 IPHKNQS
+432 IK
-439 STF
+439 

>member
-14 KKSFLASRTDLIRRE
+14 KQRFLTARTDLIRRE
-29 VQDNIE
+29 IQDDIE
-35 KFIKF
+35 PFIKF
-40 KEVIMITGTRR
+40 KEVVIITGPRR

-58 KLICDDLI
+58 KLICDGLI
-66 KKYKV
+66 EKYKV
-71 PPSNILYLNFEDERF
+71 PSSNIMYLNFEDERF
-86 IEFNTGDF
+86 IEFNAASDF
-94 AQIYELYLQIN
+94 AQIFELFLQIN
-105 KPTGRQYF
+105 RPTGRLYF
-113 FLDEIQNVAGWERWV
+113 FLDEIQNVTGWERWV

-139 FITGSNASLL
+139 FITGSNANLL
-149 RSEISTALTGRNRVI
+149 SSEISTALTGRNRTI

-169 SFREFMVFRDYRLEE
+169 SFGEFLTFRNYRLQE
-184 NDFYQTEKR
+184 NDFYQTKKR

-209 PEIAK
+209 PEIIK

-220 LEQYFKDVI
+220 LEQYFKDII

-258 IHSYNKLLSL
+258 IHSYNRLQSL

-276 VKSYLEILEEVFLF
+276 VKTYLEILEEAYLF
-290 FQINLFDYSIKRQIY
+290 YRINLFDYSIKRQIY

-310 YIIDT
+310 YIIDI

-320 VSFKFSENIGHIY
+320 ISFKFSENIGHIY

-353 KKGKEVDFL
+353 KKAKKL
-362 IKRGLDIEEAIQVSY
+362 I
-377 NLNDKKTLDREIES
+377 
-391 LLMAKDGFRIK
+391 F
-402 YLTIITEDE
+402 
-411 DMEKEIGNTKIKII
+411 
-425 PLWKWLC
+425 
-432 IPHKNQS
+432 
-439 STF
+439 

>member
-14 KKSFLASRTDLIRRE
+14 KKRFLADRTDLIRRKI
-29 VQDNIE
+29 QDNIE
-35 KFIKF
+35 PFIKF
-40 KEVIMITGTRR
+40 KEVVIITGPRR

-71 PPSNILYLNFEDERF
+71 SPSNILYLNFEDERF
-86 IEFNTGDF
+86 IEFNTSDF
-94 AQIYELYLQIN
+94 AKIYELYLQIN

-113 FLDEIQNVAGWERWV
+113 FLDEIQNVTGWERWI

-169 SFREFMVFRDYRLEE
+169 SFREFLVFRNYRLEE
-184 NDFYQTEKR
+184 NDFYQTKKR

-209 PEIAK
+209 PEIIK
-214 INDPTL
+214 INDPNL
-220 LEQYFKDVI
+220 LEQYFKDIV

-238 IKKIKEIR
+238 VKKIKEIR

-258 IHSYNKLLSL
+258 IHSYNKLLSFM
-268 IGVKSINT
+268 GVKSINT

-320 VSFKFSENIGHIY
+320 ISFKFSENIGHIY

-377 NLNDKKTLDREIES
+377 NLDYKKTLDREIES
-391 LLMAKDGFRIK
+391 LLIAKDEFSIK

-411 DMEKEIGNTKIKII
+411 DMEKEIENTKIRII

-432 IPHKNQS
+432 IEREKQP
-439 STF
+439 F

>member
-14 KKSFLASRTDLIRRE
+14 KQRFLTARTDLIRRE

-35 KFIKF
+35 PFIKF
-40 KEVIMITGTRR
+40 KEVVIITGPRR

-58 KLICDDLI
+58 KLICDDLL
-66 KKYKV
+66 KKDRV
-71 PPSNILYLNFEDERF
+71 LPSNILYLNFEDERF
-86 IEFNTGDF
+86 IEFNAADDF
-94 AQIYELYLQIN
+94 AQIYELFLQIN
-105 KPTGRQYF
+105 KPTGRLYF
-113 FLDEIQNVAGWERWV
+113 FLDEIQNVTGWERWI

-139 FITGSNASLL
+139 FLTGSNASLL
-149 RSEISTALTGRNRVI
+149 SSEISTALTGRNRNI

-169 SFREFMVFRDYRLEE
+169 SFGEFLKFKNYRLQE
-184 NDFYQTEKR
+184 NDFYQTKKR
-193 AIIKSFFQ
+193 AEIKSFFQ

-209 PEIAK
+209 PEIVK

-220 LEQYFKDVI
+220 LEQYFKDII

-258 IHSYNKLLSL
+258 IHSYSRLQNL
-268 IGVKSINT
+268 IGVKSLNT
-276 VKSYLEILEEVFLF
+276 VKTYLEILEEVFLF
-290 FQINLFDYSIKRQIY
+290 FRINLFDYSIKRQIY

-320 VSFKFSENIGHIY
+320 ISFKFSENIGHIY

-362 IKRGLDIEEAIQVSY
+362 TKKGLNIEEAIQVSY

-391 LLMAKDGFRIK
+391 LLIAKDEFKIEH
-402 YLTIITEDE
+402 LSIITEDE
-411 DMEKEIGNTKIKII
+411 EMEKEIEGVKIKII
-425 PLWKWLC
+425 PLWKWLL
-432 IPHKNQS
+432 I
-439 STF
+439 

>member
-14 KKSFLASRTDLIRRE
+14 KKSFLANRPDLVRRE
-29 VQDNIE
+29 IQDRIE
-35 KFIKF
+35 SSINF
-40 KEVIMITGTRR
+40 KEVVLITGTRR

-71 PPSNILYLNFEDERF
+71 SLSNILYLNFEDERF
-86 IEFNTGDF
+86 IEFNTDDF
-94 AQIYELYLQIN
+94 ARIYELYLQIN

-113 FLDEIQNVAGWERWV
+113 FLDEIQSVAGWERWV

-149 RSEISTALTGRNRVI
+149 RSETSTALTGRDRVI
-164 TNFPF
+164 ANFPF
-169 SFREFMVFRDYRLEE
+169 SFREFLVFKNYKLEE

-209 PEIAK
+209 PEIVK

-220 LEQYFKDVI
+220 LEQYFKDII

-258 IHSYNKLLSL
+258 VHSYNKLLSL

-320 VSFKFSENIGHIY
+320 ISFKFSENIGHIY

-362 IKRGLDIEEAIQVSY
+362 IKKGLDIEEAIQVSY
-377 NLNDKKTLDREIES
+377 NLNNKKTLDREIES
-391 LLMAKDGFRIK
+391 LLMAKDEFRIK
-402 YLTIITEDE
+402 HLTIITEDE
-411 DMEKEIGNTKIKII
+411 DREKEIGNAKIKVI

-432 IPHKNQS
+432 IEHGE
-439 STF
+439 

>member
-1 MDKNKLKE
+1 M
-9 LLIEY
+9 
-14 KKSFLASRTDLIRRE
+14 IRRKI
-29 VQDNIE
+29 QDNIE
-35 KFIKF
+35 PFIKF
-40 KEVIMITGTRR
+40 KEVVIITGPRR

-58 KLICDDLI
+58 KLICDDLL
-66 KKYKV
+66 KKDRV
-71 PPSNILYLNFEDERF
+71 LPSNILYLNFEDERF
-86 IEFNTGDF
+86 IEFNAADDF
-94 AQIYELYLQIN
+94 AQIYELFLQIN
-105 KPTGRQYF
+105 KPTGRLYF
-113 FLDEIQNVAGWERWV
+113 FLDEIQSVTGWERWV

-139 FITGSNASLL
+139 FLTGSNASLL
-149 RSEISTALTGRNRVI
+149 SSEISTALTGRNRTI

-169 SFREFMVFRDYRLEE
+169 SFGEFLDFKNYRLQE
-184 NDFYQTEKR
+184 NDFYQTKKR
-193 AIIKSFFQ
+193 AVIKSFFQ

-209 PEIAK
+209 PEIVK

-220 LEQYFKDVI
+220 LEQYFKDII

-258 IHSYNKLLSL
+258 IHSYSRLQNL
-268 IGVKSINT
+268 IGVKSLNT

-290 FQINLFDYSIKRQIY
+290 FRINLFDYSIKRQIY

-320 VSFKFSENIGHIY
+320 ISFKFSENIGHIY

-362 IKRGLDIEEAIQVSY
+362 IKKGLNIEEAIQVSY

-391 LLMAKDGFRIK
+391 LLIAKDEFKIEH
-402 YLTIITEDE
+402 LSIITEDE
-411 DMEKEIGNTKIKII
+411 EMEKEIEGAKIKII
-425 PLWKWLC
+425 PLWKWLL
-432 IPHKNQS
+432 I
-439 STF
+439 

>member
-14 KKSFLASRTDLIRRE
+14 KQRFLTVRTDLIRRE
-29 VQDNIE
+29 VQNNIE
-35 KFIKF
+35 PFIKF
-40 KEVIMITGTRR
+40 KEVVIITGPRR

-66 KKYKV
+66 KKDKV

-94 AQIYELYLQIN
+94 AQIYELFLQIN
-105 KPTGRQYF
+105 KPAGRLYF
-113 FLDEIQNVAGWERWV
+113 FLDEIQNVNGWERWV

-139 FITGSNASLL
+139 FVTGSNASLL
-149 RSEISTALTGRNRVI
+149 SSEISTALTGRNRTI

-169 SFREFMVFRDYRLEE
+169 SFGEFLNFRNYKLQE
-184 NDFYQTEKR
+184 NDFYQTKKR
-193 AIIKSFFQ
+193 AVIKSFFQ

-209 PEIAK
+209 PEIVK

-220 LEQYFKDVI
+220 LEQYFKDII

-246 ELCLFLASNLGS
+246 KLCLFLASNLGS
-258 IHSYNKLLSL
+258 IHSYNRLQNL

-276 VKSYLEILEEVFLF
+276 VKTYLEILEEVFLF
-290 FQINLFDYSIKRQIY
+290 FRINLFDYSIKRQIY

-320 VSFKFSENIGHIY
+320 ISFKFSENIGHIY

-362 IKRGLDIEEAIQVSY
+362 IKKGLNIEEAIQASY

-391 LLMAKDGFRIK
+391 LLIAKDEFKIEH
-402 YLTIITEDE
+402 LSIITEDE
-411 DMEKEIGNTKIKII
+411 EMEKEIEGVKIKII
-425 PLWKWLC
+425 PLWKWLL
-432 IPHKNQS
+432 IDRNE
-439 STF
+439 

>member
-14 KKSFLASRTDLIRRE
+14 KQRFLVNRTDLIRRE
-29 VQDNIE
+29 IQDSTE
-35 KFIKF
+35 PFIKF
-40 KEVIMITGTRR
+40 KEVVIITGPRR
-51 GGKSSLM
+51 GGKSSLI

-66 KKYKV
+66 KKYNV
-71 PPSNILYLNFEDERF
+71 PASNVLYLNFEDERF

-94 AQIYELYLQIN
+94 AQIYELFLQIN
-105 KPTGRQYF
+105 KPTGKQYF
-113 FLDEIQNVAGWERWV
+113 FLDEIQNVNGWERWV

-149 RSEISTALTGRNRVI
+149 SSEISTALTGRNSVI

-169 SFREFMVFRDYRLEE
+169 SFREFLTFKNYKLQK
-184 NDFYQTEKR
+184 NDFYQTKKR
-193 AIIKSFFQ
+193 AVIKSFFQ

-209 PEIAK
+209 PEIIK

-220 LEQYFKDVI
+220 LEQYFKDII

-258 IHSYNKLLSL
+258 IHSYNKLQNL

-276 VKSYLEILEEVFLF
+276 VKSYLEILEEAFLF
-290 FQINLFDYSIKRQIY
+290 FRINLFDYSIKRQIY

-320 VSFKFSENIGHIY
+320 ISFKFSENIGHIY
-333 ENLVFLELKRRNK
+333 ENIVFLELKRRNK

-362 IKRGLDIEEAIQVSY
+362 IKKGLNIEEAIQVSY

-391 LLMAKDGFRIK
+391 LLIAKDEFK
-402 YLTIITEDE
+402 VEHLSIITEDE
-411 DMEKEIGNTKIKII
+411 ETEKEIGNVKIRII
-425 PLWKWLC
+425 PLWKWLL
-432 IPHKNQS
+432 I
-439 STF
+439 

>member
-14 KKSFLASRTDLIRRE
+14 KQRFLTTRTDLIRRKI
-29 VQDNIE
+29 QDNIE
-35 KFIKF
+35 PFIKF
-40 KEVIMITGTRR
+40 KEVVIITGPRR

-66 KKYKV
+66 KKDKV

-86 IEFNTGDF
+86 IDFNTSDF
-94 AQIYELYLQIN
+94 AHTYELFLQIN
-105 KPTGRQYF
+105 KPMGRLYF
-113 FLDEIQNVAGWERWV
+113 FLDEIQNVTGWERWV

-149 RSEISTALTGRNRVI
+149 SSEISTALTGRNRTI

-169 SFREFMVFRDYRLEE
+169 SFGEFLTFKNYKLQK
-184 NDFYQTEKR
+184 NNFYQTEKR
-193 AIIKSFFQ
+193 AVIKSFFQ
-201 EYLKLGGY
+201 EYLRLGGY
-209 PEIAK
+209 PEIIK

-220 LEQYFKDVI
+220 LEQYFKDII

-246 ELCLFLASNLGS
+246 ELCLFLASNLAS
-258 IHSYNKLLSL
+258 IHSYYKLQSL

-276 VKSYLEILEEVFLF
+276 VKTYLEILEEAFLF
-290 FQINLFDYSIKRQIY
+290 FRINLFDYSIKRQIY

-320 VSFKFSENIGHIY
+320 ISFKFSENIGHIY

-362 IKRGLDIEEAIQVSY
+362 IKKGLNIEEAIQVSY
-377 NLNDKKTLDREIES
+377 NLNYKKTLDREIES
-391 LLMAKDGFRIK
+391 LMIAKDEFKIK
-402 YLTIITEDE
+402 HLSIITEDE
-411 DMEKEIGNTKIKII
+411 EAEKEMGDVKIKII
-425 PLWKWLC
+425 PLWKWLL
-432 IPHKNQS
+432 IDRNE
-439 STF
+439 